1 MMKGSDFAI
10 VSFLNLGPKAMS
22 IPFKKMHGLGNDFV
36 VIDARGIAG
45 WQKLSHSQAR
55 AIADRKRGVGCDQ
68 LVIMENAPDKS
79 ADVFMRLY
87 NVDGHEAEACGNA
100 TRCVAYEIFKLSGKK
115 HITIQTLAGL
125 LECDIIGDH
134 LVRVDMGI
142 AKLDWRD
149 IPLREACDTA
159 AVALHYPALPD
170 AVCVNMGNPHAVFF
184 IGDAESID
192 IASHGPKME
201 HHPMFPQRCNIEF
214 ATVIDRNTI
223 RMRVWERSVGIT
235 EACGTGACATLV
247 AASRKN
253 LTERKATLILDGGN
267 LEIEWLKDG
276 HVLMTG
282 EVAEVFAGQF
292 DLRIYP

>member
-1 MMKGSDFAI
+1 
-10 VSFLNLGPKAMS
+10 
-22 IPFKKMHGLGNDFV
+22 
-36 VIDARGIAG
+36 
-45 WQKLSHSQAR
+45 
-55 AIADRKRGVGCDQ
+55 
-68 LVIMENAPDKS
+68 
-79 ADVFMRLY
+79 
-87 NVDGHEAEACGNA
+87 
-100 TRCVAYEIFKLSGKK
+100 
-115 HITIQTLAGL
+115 
-125 LECDIIGDH
+125 
-134 LVRVDMGI
+134 
-142 AKLDWRD
+142 
-149 IPLREACDTA
+149 
-159 AVALHYPALPD
+159 
-170 AVCVNMGNPHAVFF
+170 MGNPHAVFF